1 MIKLVNLEKSF
12 DFKVLDKINLEFK
25 SNNIYVLKGKSGS
38 GKTTLLNL
46 ISGLDSDYIGSI
58 YINDKN
64 LKTMKKDE
72 ITNYRNNIGYMRQEC
87 LLYRNLTVLDNLLLI
102 ENNKD
107 KIVDLCKK
115 FNIYEI
121 INKYPYEISGGERER
136 VSLIRALLNDNK
148 ILLLDEPSANLDKDN
163 SENFVKY
170 LKKIDISDKIII
182 ISTHENIYDDIA
194 NVIINIEYGKIN
206 LVKDKLNKKN
216 ELIIKNN
223 IGKKDIFKGLKI
235 IKKQSI
241 IFRIFTIILL
251 FASLLAIS
259 FNLNFKEEY
268 IKVKLEDTPYNI
280 IDVNSMYLEDFE
292 EYINKIYT
300 NYVYKDDNLNVYPL
314 YEYENSNLKNFLE
327 VGEFPQNNNEV
338 LINFEYATNILNAS
352 DLNDLIGTTININN
366 KDYKVVGITSKNKD
380 ESPKMYNTNY
390 SYKEIYMS
398 GPNNKEAIFMFNDE
412 LKTFGVVDESDM
424 IMIDIKPEYI
434 IDLYNGNLVEVYD
447 TIGSSAFSQYEM
459 GIKSIS
465 TDINSIT
472 QASLLIVVVVLI
484 LTMIFLVNQISMELF
499 YQRKEI
505 GYLQL
510 FHYTKDDI
518 SLFMTLRYIKDFVIS
533 LIIAI
538 VLYLVLSLMLLLVYN
553 FNLFINVLYLC
564 IFIIILLFYFYII
577 INIPL
582 NKYLKTDIIKLIR

>member
-25 SNNIYVLKGKSGS
+25 PGNIYVLKGKSGS

-46 ISGLDSDYIGSI
+46 ISGLDSDYTGSI

-64 LKTMKKDE
+64 LKNLKKDE

-107 KIVDLCKK
+107 KIIDLCKK
-115 FNIYEI
+115 FNIDEI

-194 NVIINIEYGKIN
+194 SVIINIEYGKIN
-206 LVKDKLNKKN
+206 LVKDKPNKNK

-223 IGKKDIFKGLKI
+223 MGKKNLFKGLKI

-292 EYINKIYT
+292 DYINKTYT
-300 NYVYKDDNLNVYPL
+300 NYVYKNDNLNVYPL
-314 YEYENSNLKNFLE
+314 YEYKNSNLKNFLE
-327 VGEFPQNNNEV
+327 VGSFPQNNNEV

-366 KDYKVVGITSKNKD
+366 KDYIVVGITSKNKD
-380 ESPKMYNTNY
+380 ESPQMYNTNY

-412 LKTFGVVDESDM
+412 LKTFGVVDEADM

>member
-25 SNNIYVLKGKSGS
+25 PGNIYVLKGKSGS

-46 ISGLDSDYIGSI
+46 ISGLDSDYTGSI
-58 YINDKN
+58 YINDKKLKN
-64 LKTMKKDE
+64 LKKDE

-107 KIVDLCKK
+107 KIIDLCKK
-115 FNIYEI
+115 FNIDEI

-194 NVIINIEYGKIN
+194 SVIINIEYGKIN
-206 LVKDKLNKKN
+206 LVKDKPNKNK

-223 IGKKDIFKGLKI
+223 MGKKNLFKGLKI

-292 EYINKIYT
+292 DYINKTYT
-300 NYVYKDDNLNVYPL
+300 NYVYKNDNLNVYPL
-314 YEYENSNLKNFLE
+314 YEYKNSNLKNFLE
-327 VGEFPQNNNEV
+327 VGSFPQNNNEV

-366 KDYKVVGITSKNKD
+366 KDYIVVGITSKNKD
-380 ESPKMYNTNY
+380 ESPQMYNTNY

-412 LKTFGVVDESDM
+412 LKTFGVVDEADM

-564 IFIIILLFYFYII
+564 VFIIILLFYFYII

>member
-25 SNNIYVLKGKSGS
+25 PGNIYVLKGKSGS

-46 ISGLDSDYIGSI
+46 ISGLDSDYTGSI
-58 YINDKN
+58 YINDKKLKN
-64 LKTMKKDE
+64 LKKDE

-107 KIVDLCKK
+107 KIIDLCKK
-115 FNIYEI
+115 FNIDEI

-194 NVIINIEYGKIN
+194 SVIINIEYGKIN
-206 LVKDKLNKKN
+206 LVKDKPNKNK

-223 IGKKDIFKGLKI
+223 MGKKNLFKGLKI

-292 EYINKIYT
+292 DYINKTYT
-300 NYVYKDDNLNVYPL
+300 NYVYKNDNLNVYPL
-314 YEYENSNLKNFLE
+314 YEYKNSNLKNFLE
-327 VGEFPQNNNEV
+327 VGSFPQNNNEV

-366 KDYKVVGITSKNKD
+366 KDYILVGITSKNKD
-380 ESPKMYNTNY
+380 ESPQMYNTNY

>member
-25 SNNIYVLKGKSGS
+25 PGNIYVLKGKSGS

-46 ISGLDSDYIGSI
+46 ISGLDSDYTGSI
-58 YINDKN
+58 YINDKKLKN
-64 LKTMKKDE
+64 LKKDE

-107 KIVDLCKK
+107 KIIDLCKK
-115 FNIYEI
+115 FNIDEI

-194 NVIINIEYGKIN
+194 SVIINIEYGKIN
-206 LVKDKLNKKN
+206 LVKDKPNKNK

-223 IGKKDIFKGLKI
+223 MGKKNLFKGLKI

-292 EYINKIYT
+292 DYINKTYT
-300 NYVYKDDNLNVYPL
+300 NYVYKNDNLNVYPL
-314 YEYENSNLKNFLE
+314 YEYKNSNLKNFLE
-327 VGEFPQNNNEV
+327 VGSFPQNNNEV

-366 KDYKVVGITSKNKD
+366 KDYIVVGITSKNKD
-380 ESPKMYNTNY
+380 ESPQMYNTNY

-412 LKTFGVVDESDM
+412 LKTFGVVDEADM

-472 QASLLIVVVVLI
+472 QASLLIVVVFLI

>member
-25 SNNIYVLKGKSGS
+25 PGNIYVLKGKSGS

-46 ISGLDSDYIGSI
+46 ICGLDSDYTGSI

-64 LKTMKKDE
+64 LKNLKKDE

-115 FNIYEI
+115 FNIDEI

-194 NVIINIEYGKIN
+194 SVIINIEYGKIN
-206 LVKDKLNKKN
+206 LVKDKPNKNK

-223 IGKKDIFKGLKI
+223 MGKKNLFKGLKI

-292 EYINKIYT
+292 EYINKTYT

-327 VGEFPQNNNEV
+327 VGAFPQNNNEV
-338 LINFEYATNILNAS
+338 LINFEYATNILNAG

-366 KDYKVVGITSKNKD
+366 KDYIVVGITSKNKD
-380 ESPKMYNTNY
+380 ESPQMYNTNY

-459 GIKSIS
+459 GIRSIS

-533 LIIAI
+533 LIISI
-538 VLYLVLSLMLLLVYN
+538 ILYLILCLILLIVYE
-553 FNLFINVLYLC
+553 FNLFINVLYLG

>member
-46 ISGLDSDYIGSI
+46 ICGLDSDYIGSI

-107 KIVDLCKK
+107 KIANLCKK

-194 NVIINIEYGKIN
+194 SVIINIEYGKIN
-206 LVKDKLNKKN
+206 LVKDKPNKNK

-223 IGKKDIFKGLKI
+223 MGKKNLFKGLKI

-292 EYINKIYT
+292 DYINKTYT
-300 NYVYKDDNLNVYPL
+300 NYVYKNDNLNVYPL

-327 VGEFPQNNNEV
+327 VGSFPQNNNEV

-366 KDYKVVGITSKNKD
+366 KDYIVVGITSKNKD
-380 ESPKMYNTNY
+380 ESPQMYNTNY

-459 GIKSIS
+459 GIRSIS

-538 VLYLVLSLMLLLVYN
+538 VLYLVLSLILLTVYN

>member
-25 SNNIYVLKGKSGS
+25 PGNIYVLKGKSGS

-46 ISGLDSDYIGSI
+46 ISGLDSDYTGSI
-58 YINDKN
+58 YINDKKLKN
-64 LKTMKKDE
+64 LKKDE

-107 KIVDLCKK
+107 KIIDLCKK
-115 FNIYEI
+115 FNIDEI

-194 NVIINIEYGKIN
+194 SVIINIEYGKIN
-206 LVKDKLNKKN
+206 LVKDKPNKNK

-223 IGKKDIFKGLKI
+223 MGKKNLFKGLKI

-292 EYINKIYT
+292 DYINKTYT
-300 NYVYKDDNLNVYPL
+300 NYVYKNDNLNVYPL
-314 YEYENSNLKNFLE
+314 YEYKNSNLKNFLE
-327 VGEFPQNNNEV
+327 VGSFPQNNNEV

-366 KDYKVVGITSKNKD
+366 KDYIVVGITSKNKD
-380 ESPKMYNTNY
+380 ESPQMYNTNY

-412 LKTFGVVDESDM
+412 LKTFGVVDEADM

>member
-25 SNNIYVLKGKSGS
+25 PGNIYVLKGKSGS

-46 ISGLDSDYIGSI
+46 ISGLDSDYTGSI
-58 YINDKN
+58 YINDKKLKN
-64 LKTMKKDE
+64 LKKDE

-107 KIVDLCKK
+107 KIIDLCKK
-115 FNIYEI
+115 FNIDEI

-194 NVIINIEYGKIN
+194 SVIINIEYGKIN
-206 LVKDKLNKKN
+206 LVKDKPNKNK

-223 IGKKDIFKGLKI
+223 MGKKNLFKGLKI

-292 EYINKIYT
+292 DYINKTYF
-300 NYVYKDDNLNVYPL
+300 KC
-314 YEYENSNLKNFLE
+314 
-327 VGEFPQNNNEV
+327 
-338 LINFEYATNILNAS
+338 
-352 DLNDLIGTTININN
+352 
-366 KDYKVVGITSKNKD
+366 
-380 ESPKMYNTNY
+380 
-390 SYKEIYMS
+390 
-398 GPNNKEAIFMFNDE
+398 
-412 LKTFGVVDESDM
+412 
-424 IMIDIKPEYI
+424 
-434 IDLYNGNLVEVYD
+434 
-447 TIGSSAFSQYEM
+447 
-459 GIKSIS
+459 IS
-465 TDINSIT
+465 
-472 QASLLIVVVVLI
+472 
-484 LTMIFLVNQISMELF
+484 
-499 YQRKEI
+499 
-505 GYLQL
+505 
-510 FHYTKDDI
+510 
-518 SLFMTLRYIKDFVIS
+518 
-533 LIIAI
+533 
-538 VLYLVLSLMLLLVYN
+538 
-553 FNLFINVLYLC
+553 FI
-564 IFIIILLFYFYII
+564 
-577 INIPL
+577 
-582 NKYLKTDIIKLIR
+582 

>member
-25 SNNIYVLKGKSGS
+25 PGNIYVLKGKSGS

-46 ISGLDSDYIGSI
+46 ISGLDSDYTGSI
-58 YINDKN
+58 YINDKKLKN
-64 LKTMKKDE
+64 LKKDE

-107 KIVDLCKK
+107 KIIDLCKK
-115 FNIYEI
+115 FNIDEI

-136 VSLIRALLNDNK
+136 VSLIRAILNDNK

-194 NVIINIEYGKIN
+194 SVIINIEYGKIN
-206 LVKDKLNKKN
+206 LVKDKPNKNK

-223 IGKKDIFKGLKI
+223 MGKKNLFKGLKI

-292 EYINKIYT
+292 DYINKTYT
-300 NYVYKDDNLNVYPL
+300 NYVYKNDNLNVYPL
-314 YEYENSNLKNFLE
+314 YEYKNSNLKNFLE
-327 VGEFPQNNNEV
+327 VGSFPQNNNEV

-366 KDYKVVGITSKNKD
+366 KNYIVVGITSKNKD
-380 ESPKMYNTNY
+380 ESPQMYNTNY

-412 LKTFGVVDESDM
+412 LKTFGVVDEADM

>member
-25 SNNIYVLKGKSGS
+25 PGNIYVLKGKSGS

-46 ISGLDSDYIGSI
+46 ISGLDSDYTGSI

-64 LKTMKKDE
+64 LKNLKKDE

-107 KIVDLCKK
+107 KIIDLCKK
-115 FNIYEI
+115 FNIDEI

-194 NVIINIEYGKIN
+194 SVIINIEYGKIN
-206 LVKDKLNKKN
+206 LVKDKPNKNK

-223 IGKKDIFKGLKI
+223 MGKKNLFKGLKI

-292 EYINKIYT
+292 DYINKTYT
-300 NYVYKDDNLNVYPL
+300 NYVYKNDNLNVYPL
-314 YEYENSNLKNFLE
+314 YEYKNSNLKNFLE
-327 VGEFPQNNNEV
+327 VGSFPQNNNEV

-366 KDYKVVGITSKNKD
+366 KDYIVVGITSKNKD
-380 ESPKMYNTNY
+380 ESPQMYNTNY

>member
-25 SNNIYVLKGKSGS
+25 PGNIYVLKGKSGS

-46 ISGLDSDYIGSI
+46 ISGLDSDYTGSI

-64 LKTMKKDE
+64 LKNLKKDE

-87 LLYRNLTVLDNLLLI
+87 LLYRNLTVLNNLLLI

-107 KIVDLCKK
+107 KIIDLCKK
-115 FNIYEI
+115 FNIDEI

-194 NVIINIEYGKIN
+194 SVIINIEYGKIN
-206 LVKDKLNKKN
+206 LVKDKPNKNK

-223 IGKKDIFKGLKI
+223 MGKKNLFKGLKI

-280 IDVNSMYLEDFE
+280 IDVNSRYLEDFE

-327 VGEFPQNNNEV
+327 VGSFPQNNNEV

-366 KDYKVVGITSKNKD
+366 KDYIVVGITSKNKD
-380 ESPKMYNTNY
+380 ESPQMYNTNY

-412 LKTFGVVDESDM
+412 LKTFGVVDEADM

>member
-25 SNNIYVLKGKSGS
+25 PGNIYVLKGKSGS

-46 ISGLDSDYIGSI
+46 ISGLDSDYTGSI
-58 YINDKN
+58 YINDKKLKN
-64 LKTMKKDE
+64 LKKDE

-107 KIVDLCKK
+107 KIIDLCKK
-115 FNIYEI
+115 FNIDEI

-136 VSLIRALLNDNK
+136 VSLIRAILNDNK

-194 NVIINIEYGKIN
+194 SVIINIEYGKIN
-206 LVKDKLNKKN
+206 LVKDKPNKNK

-223 IGKKDIFKGLKI
+223 MGKKNLFKGLKI

-292 EYINKIYT
+292 DYINKTYT
-300 NYVYKDDNLNVYPL
+300 NYVYKNDNLNVYPL
-314 YEYENSNLKNFLE
+314 YEYKNSNLKNFLE
-327 VGEFPQNNNEV
+327 VGSFPQNNNEV

-366 KDYKVVGITSKNKD
+366 KDYIVVGITSKNKD
-380 ESPKMYNTNY
+380 ESPQMYNTNY

-412 LKTFGVVDESDM
+412 LKTFGVVDEADM

>member
-46 ISGLDSDYIGSI
+46 ICGLDSDYTGSI

-64 LKTMKKDE
+64 LKSLKKDE
-72 ITNYRNNIGYMRQEC
+72 LEAYRNNIGYMRQEC

-107 KIVDLCKK
+107 KIIDLCKK
-115 FNIYEI
+115 FNIDEI

-194 NVIINIEYGKIN
+194 SVIINIEYGKIN
-206 LVKDKLNKKN
+206 LVKDKPNKNK

-223 IGKKDIFKGLKI
+223 MGKKNLFKGLKI

-292 EYINKIYT
+292 EYINKTYT
-300 NYVYKDDNLNVYPL
+300 NYVYKNDNLNVYPL

-327 VGEFPQNNNEV
+327 VGSFPQNNNEV

-366 KDYKVVGITSKNKD
+366 KDYIVVGITSKNKD
-380 ESPKMYNTNY
+380 ESPQMYNTNY

-412 LKTFGVVDESDM
+412 LKTFGVVDEADM

>member
-25 SNNIYVLKGKSGS
+25 PGNIYVLKGKSGS

-46 ISGLDSDYIGSI
+46 ISGLDSDYTGSI
-58 YINDKN
+58 YINDKKLKN
-64 LKTMKKDE
+64 LKKDE

-107 KIVDLCKK
+107 KIIDLCKK
-115 FNIYEI
+115 FNIDEI

-194 NVIINIEYGKIN
+194 SVIINIEYGKIN
-206 LVKDKLNKKN
+206 LVKDKPNKNK

-223 IGKKDIFKGLKI
+223 MGKKNLFKGLKI

-292 EYINKIYT
+292 DYINKTYT
-300 NYVYKDDNLNVYPL
+300 NYVYKNDNLNVYPL

-327 VGEFPQNNNEV
+327 VGSFPQNNNEV

-366 KDYKVVGITSKNKD
+366 KDYIVVGITSKNKD
-380 ESPKMYNTNY
+380 ESPQMYNTNY

-412 LKTFGVVDESDM
+412 LKTFGVVDEADM

>member
-25 SNNIYVLKGKSGS
+25 PGNIYVLKGKSGS

-46 ISGLDSDYIGSI
+46 ISGLDSDYTGSI
-58 YINDKN
+58 YINDKKLKN
-64 LKTMKKDE
+64 LKKDE

-107 KIVDLCKK
+107 KIIDLCKK
-115 FNIYEI
+115 FNIDEI

-163 SENFVKY
+163 FENFVKY

-194 NVIINIEYGKIN
+194 SVIINIEYGKIN
-206 LVKDKLNKKN
+206 LVKDKPNKNK

-223 IGKKDIFKGLKI
+223 MGKKNLFKGLKI

-292 EYINKIYT
+292 DYINKTYT
-300 NYVYKDDNLNVYPL
+300 NYVYKNDNLNVYPL
-314 YEYENSNLKNFLE
+314 YEYKNSNLKNFLE
-327 VGEFPQNNNEV
+327 VGSFPQNNNEV

-366 KDYKVVGITSKNKD
+366 KDYIVVGITSKNKD
-380 ESPKMYNTNY
+380 ESPQMYNTNY

-412 LKTFGVVDESDM
+412 LKTFGVVDEADM

>member
-25 SNNIYVLKGKSGS
+25 PGNIYVLKGKSGS

-46 ISGLDSDYIGSI
+46 ISGLDSDYTGSI

-64 LKTMKKDE
+64 LKNLKKDE

-107 KIVDLCKK
+107 KIIDLCKK
-115 FNIYEI
+115 FNIDEI

-194 NVIINIEYGKIN
+194 SVIINIEYGKIN
-206 LVKDKLNKKN
+206 LVKDKPNKNK

-223 IGKKDIFKGLKI
+223 MGKKNLFKGLKI

-280 IDVNSMYLEDFE
+280 IDVNSRYLEDFE

-300 NYVYKDDNLNVYPL
+300 NYVYKNDNLNVYPL

-327 VGEFPQNNNEV
+327 VGSFPQNNNEV

-366 KDYKVVGITSKNKD
+366 KDYIVVGITSKNKD
-380 ESPKMYNTNY
+380 ESPQMYNTNY

>member
-46 ISGLDSDYIGSI
+46 ICGLDSDYTGSI

-64 LKTMKKDE
+64 LKSLKKDE
-72 ITNYRNNIGYMRQEC
+72 LEAYRNNIGYMRQEC

-107 KIVDLCKK
+107 KIANLCKK

-163 SENFVKY
+163 SENFVNY

-206 LVKDKLNKKN
+206 MVKNKEHKNN

-223 IGKKDIFKGLKI
+223 IGKKDLFKGLKI

-292 EYINKIYT
+292 EYINKTYT
-300 NYVYKDDNLNVYPL
+300 NYVYKNDNLNVYPL

-327 VGEFPQNNNEV
+327 VGSFPQNNNEV

-380 ESPKMYNTNY
+380 ESPQMYNTNY

-434 IDLYNGNLVEVYD
+434 IDLYNGDLVEVYD

-459 GIKSIS
+459 GIRSIS

-538 VLYLVLSLMLLLVYN
+538 VLYLVLSLILLTVYN

>member
-25 SNNIYVLKGKSGS
+25 PGNIYVLKGKSGS

-46 ISGLDSDYIGSI
+46 ISGLDSDYTGSI
-58 YINDKN
+58 YINDKKLKN
-64 LKTMKKDE
+64 LKKDE

-107 KIVDLCKK
+107 KIIDLCKK
-115 FNIYEI
+115 FNIDEI

-194 NVIINIEYGKIN
+194 SVIINIEYGKIN
-206 LVKDKLNKKN
+206 LVKDKPNKNK

-223 IGKKDIFKGLKI
+223 MGKKNLFKGLKI

-280 IDVNSMYLEDFE
+280 IDVNSMDLEDFE
-292 EYINKIYT
+292 DYINKTYT
-300 NYVYKDDNLNVYPL
+300 NYVYKNDNLNVYPL
-314 YEYENSNLKNFLE
+314 YEYKNSNLKNFLE
-327 VGEFPQNNNEV
+327 VGSFPQNNNEV

-366 KDYKVVGITSKNKD
+366 KDYIVVGITSKNKD
-380 ESPKMYNTNY
+380 ESPQMYNTNY

-412 LKTFGVVDESDM
+412 LKTFGVVDEADM

>member
-25 SNNIYVLKGKSGS
+25 PGNIYVLKGKSGS

-46 ISGLDSDYIGSI
+46 ISGLDSDYTGSI

-64 LKTMKKDE
+64 LKNLKKDE

-107 KIVDLCKK
+107 KIIDLCKK
-115 FNIYEI
+115 FNIDEI

-194 NVIINIEYGKIN
+194 SVIINIEYGKIN
-206 LVKDKLNKKN
+206 LVKDKPNKNK

-223 IGKKDIFKGLKI
+223 MGKKNLFKGLKI

-280 IDVNSMYLEDFE
+280 IDVNSRYLEDFE

-327 VGEFPQNNNEV
+327 VGSFPQNNNEV

-366 KDYKVVGITSKNKD
+366 KDYIVVGITSKNKD
-380 ESPKMYNTNY
+380 ESPQMYNTNY

>member
-25 SNNIYVLKGKSGS
+25 PGNIYVLKGKSGS

-46 ISGLDSDYIGSI
+46 ISGLDSDYTGSI
-58 YINDKN
+58 YINDKKLKN
-64 LKTMKKDE
+64 LKKDE

-107 KIVDLCKK
+107 KIIDLCKK
-115 FNIYEI
+115 FNIDEI

-194 NVIINIEYGKIN
+194 SVIINIEYGKIN
-206 LVKDKLNKKN
+206 LVKDKPNKNK

-223 IGKKDIFKGLKI
+223 MGKKNLFKGLKI

-292 EYINKIYT
+292 DYINKTYT
-300 NYVYKDDNLNVYPL
+300 NYVYKNDNLNVYPL
-314 YEYENSNLKNFLE
+314 YEYKNSNLKNFLE
-327 VGEFPQNNNEV
+327 VGSFPQNNNEV

-366 KDYKVVGITSKNKD
+366 KDYIVVGITSKNKD
-380 ESPKMYNTNY
+380 ESPQMYNTNY

>member
-25 SNNIYVLKGKSGS
+25 PGNIYVLKGKSGS

-46 ISGLDSDYIGSI
+46 ISGLDSDYTGSI
-58 YINDKN
+58 YINDKKLKN
-64 LKTMKKDE
+64 LKKDE

-107 KIVDLCKK
+107 KIIDLCKK
-115 FNIYEI
+115 FNIDEI

-194 NVIINIEYGKIN
+194 SVIINIEYGKIN
-206 LVKDKLNKKN
+206 LVKDKPNKNK

-223 IGKKDIFKGLKI
+223 MGKKNLFKGLKI

-280 IDVNSMYLEDFE
+280 IDVNSRYLEDFE

-327 VGEFPQNNNEV
+327 VGSFPQNNNEV

-366 KDYKVVGITSKNKD
+366 KDYIVVGITSKNKD
-380 ESPKMYNTNY
+380 ESPQMYNTNY